1 MDILQYGK
9 AICYSGY
16 RKGQNPIDGNVPSEG
31 EITEDLEILVKDG
44 YHYIRLYDPNLHA
57 RRALEAIRDKKMPLK
72 CIIGID
78 SKPEMNNKECPFEE
92 QNFTE
97 EELQQH
103 IRRNDAEIDKLIAL
117 VKEFPD
123 EVIAVSVG
131 NENTPPWGAH
141 MVAEER
147 LIAHAKRLKEALDKP
162 VTFCEGYFEW
172 PHIKALAKEL
182 DFISVHSYP
191 YHYGEDIAN
200 AVTLNKKHYAD
211 IKAMF
216 PDKQVVFTELGW
228 SSNNTT
234 PNYFAMVGNIRREII
249 PEPGAP
255 RRASIKNEKRYIEEL
270 EIWLEQEQII
280 GFIFEAFD
288 ELWKG
293 SKPSDS
299 ECNFGL
305 YNGDRKKK
313 W

>member
-16 RKGQNPIDGNVPSEG
+16 RKGQNPKGEVPSPEQ
-31 EITEDLEILVKDG
+31 IAQDLEILVRDG
-44 YHYIRLYDPNLHA
+44 YQYLRMYDPNLHA
-57 RRALEAIRDKKMPLK
+57 GRVLETIRDKKLPLK
-72 CIIGID
+72 CMVGID
-78 SKPEMNNKECPFEE
+78 SDPEINNEKCPFEK
-92 QNFTE
+92 QCYTE
-97 EELQQH
+97 EELQRH
-103 IRRNDAEIDKLIAL
+103 KDRNDGELEKLIAL

-123 EVIAVSVG
+123 EVAAVSVG

-141 MVAEER
+141 MVSEER
-147 LIAHAKRLKEALDKP
+147 LIAHARRLKEALDKP

-172 PHIKALAKEL
+172 PYIKELSKEL

-191 YHYGEDIAN
+191 YHYGDDIAD
-200 AVTLNKKHYAD
+200 AVAVNKKHYAD

-228 SSNNTT
+228 SSDNTT
-234 PNYFAMVGNIRREII
+234 PNYHSLVNGEMHEVI
-249 PEPGAP
+249 PEPGTP
-255 RRASIKNEKRYIEEL
+255 RRASVKNEKRYFEEV
-270 EIWLEQEQII
+270 EAWLEQEQII
-280 GFIFEAFD
+280 AFIFEAFN

-293 SKPSDS
+293 PEPNSS

-305 YNGDRKKK
+305 YDEDRKKK